1 MYTYND
7 LALQGTNQEGN
18 DPNGGNEIW
27 GEIAFTTTTLQNE
40 KKTLSSWKR

>member
-7 LALQGTNQEGN
+7 LALQGTNQDGV
-18 DPNGGNEIW
+18 DSDGGNEIW